1 MMSNIM
7 QKNSPERLGSEL
19 LPVLRLKLARFRIVI
34 PNSITHALADPKS
47 IWRPRYALPLLVVI
61 ALTDF
66 AFCDDGETAQNK
78 PKDHVSY
85 ILGHT
90 IGKMIANLGIS
101 LKNLEPDD
109 FILGMQESIDGK
121 PVSLSEQEVVK
132 AYQTIRQRGETN
144 KKRIETDLA
153 KKAKQYMKDLA
164 SKQDVIK
171 FPNGVLYEVL
181 KEGSGPAPRNGQ
193 VVSYSWATKRTDGTT
208 IDSSEIR
215 KATATFTLSDSAPSS
230 EKGKSPT
237 DAIAKDVFPLMK
249 KDSKWKITI
258 PPDLAYGPKGKPP
271 FIQPHEVLSIE
282 IEVLQVSDPSK

>member
-1 MMSNIM
+1 M

-34 PNSITHALADPKS
+34 PNSITHALANTKS
-47 IWRPRYALPLLVVI
+47 NWRPRYALPLLVVI

-90 IGKMIANLGIS
+90 IGKMIAHTGIS
-101 LKNLEPDD
+101 LKSLKPED
-109 FILGMQESIDGK
+109 FILGMEESIDGK
-121 PVSLSEQEVVK
+121 PLSLSEKEVVK
-132 AYQTIRQRGETN
+132 AYQTIRERGEAN
-144 KKRIETDLA
+144 KKRSDIGMA
-153 KKAKQYMKDLA
+153 KKAKQYIQDLA
-164 SKQDVIK
+164 SKPDVTK
-171 FPNGVLYEVL
+171 LPSGALYEVL
-181 KEGSGPAPRNGQ
+181 NEGTGPAPKNGQ
-193 VVSYSWATKRTDGTT
+193 VVTYSWVTKRIDGAT
-208 IDSSEIR
+208 IDSSDRR
-215 KATATFTLSDSAPSS
+215 KATASFTLIDFAKSS
-230 EKGKSPT
+230 EEGKSPT

-258 PPDLAYGPKGKPP
+258 PPELAYGPKGNPP